1 MKKYL
6 LILTLLLG
14 SFSMAF
20 AQENQSSED
29 LAKQNRIKALY
40 VAYVSKQLEF
50 TPEEAQKFW
59 PVHTQFENDLVGV
72 KKELPELDKQQA
84 RLDIKKRY
92 QDNFN
97 KIIGTNRCERF
108 FRMDGEFKRK
118 LMDRV
123 QRQRNNPQ
131 RPDQRPKMRRN
142 Q

>member
-6 LILTLLLG
+6 LILTFLLG

>member
-14 SFSMAF
+14 SFSLAL
-20 AQENQSSED
+20 AQENQSGED